1 MSITQEKI
9 EKEVV
14 EALCRS
20 LALDQEQIKK
30 HSRLVTDLDMDSL
43 DFLDIM
49 FSLESKFQLKIRD
62 DDFDRILRPD
72 KSEATL
78 EEEYLTQE
86 EIDRL
91 APVMPSLKE
100 EGRKGRIPRREFFSF
115 VTVETLTRMVSRKI
129 LQGNP

>member
-14 EALCRS
+14 EVLCRS
-20 LALDQEQIKK
+20 LALDQKQIKK

-78 EEEYLTQE
+78 EEKYLTQE

-100 EGRKGRIPRREFFSF
+100 EGRKGKIPRREFFSF
-115 VTVETLTRMVSRKI
+115 VTVETLTRMVSSKI
-129 LQGNP
+129 LQVNP